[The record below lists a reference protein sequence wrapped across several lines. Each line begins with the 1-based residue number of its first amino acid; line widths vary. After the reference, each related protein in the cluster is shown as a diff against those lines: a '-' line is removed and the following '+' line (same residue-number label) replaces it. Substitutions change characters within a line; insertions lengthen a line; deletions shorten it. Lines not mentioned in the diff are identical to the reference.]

1 MPRPDSELPE
11 GTDKVIAGASATG
24 GAVAARREDAGTEKL
39 VTQVREQV
47 SSLRGQAGGKL
58 RAYADDGKGRA
69 SGLLDEFGGVLGD
82 AAKSVDE
89 RLGEDYGRYAHKAA
103 DAVSAS
109 PARSARRASTTSW
122 TTQDFVRKSRSSRS
136 ASPPSPAS
144 R

>member
-24 GAVAARREDAGTEKL
+24 GGAVATRREDAGSEKL

-82 AAKSVDE
+82 AARSVDE
-89 RLGEDYGRYAHKAA
+89 RLGEDYGR
-103 DAVSAS
+103 
-109 PARSARRASTTSW
+109 
-122 TTQDFVRKSRSSRS
+122 
-136 ASPPSPAS
+136 
-144 R
+144 